1 MNYRKDPNRENNSM
15 VLEWTGER
23 YLPFVDPKICG
34 AEIHYEH
41 LHRYYFA
48 LHFVKDKKVLDL
60 ACGEGY
66 GCYTLSKSAKHVVE
80 VDIDELTIKHA
91 SCIYTRDNLEFKH
104 EWAIKDLIMIKL
116 YHKWW
121 SYA

>member
-34 AEIHYEH
+34 DEIHYEH

-60 ACGEGY
+60 TCGDGY
-66 GCYTLSKSAKHVVE
+66 GSYILSKILSENFWEIIGVE
-80 VDIDELTIKHA
+80 MYKDFINAFQDLFYRKDVDYDYSE
-91 SCIYTRDNLEFKH
+91 
-104 EWAIKDLIMIKL
+104 KL
-116 YHKWW
+116 SRRMRKI
-121 SYA
+121 